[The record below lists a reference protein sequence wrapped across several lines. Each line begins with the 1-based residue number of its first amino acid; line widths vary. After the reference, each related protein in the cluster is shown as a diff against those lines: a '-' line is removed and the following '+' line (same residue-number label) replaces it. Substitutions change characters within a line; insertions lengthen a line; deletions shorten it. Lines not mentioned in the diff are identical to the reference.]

1 MCTDYEILWP
11 QVYHRGKIVIK
22 AGKAELEALLK
33 VLELGKE
40 SLEDGFGTVGSSKED
55 TKIIINLADN
65 VMSEIRQAIRE
76 LAEYN
81 AFQ

>member
-40 SLEDGFGTVGSSKED
+40 SLEEGFGTAGSSED
-55 TKIIINLADN
+55 DIKITINLAGN

>member
-40 SLEDGFGTVGSSKED
+40 SLEDGFGTVGSSAD
-55 TKIIINLADN
+55 DVKITINLAGN
-65 VMSEIRQAIRE
+65 VISEIRQAIRE